1 MKFTRGEALN
11 NISHPPKERLK
22 AGPPLP
28 ALADWHPLEDLD
40 DPGPGRGGRIIGQ
53 LVEREEAMGDD
64 LMIGDRRRDLAE
76 VRHHE
81 YRHVIAAGDP
91 LVKEDA
97 VQPGWRRGLDIGLL
111 AQLANKRID
120 QRLARLNPAP
130 RQVPAAHVAV
140 LNQKNAPL
148 VIDHQG
154 ARPQRETAREPP
166 INMQDTPNE
175 RLQRVANGPEGGLHS
190 PIPICAISMP

>member
-28 ALADWHPLEDLD
+28 ALADWCPAEDLD
-40 DPGPGRGGRIIGQ
+40 DSGPGRGGRIIRQ
-53 LVEREEAMGDD
+53 LVEREEAMRDD

-81 YRHVIAAGDP
+81 YRHMIAAGDP
-91 LVKEDA
+91 FVKEDA
-97 VQPGWRRGLDIGLL
+97 VQPGWRRRLDIGLL
-111 AQLANKRID
+111 AQLANERID
-120 QRLARLNPAP
+120 QRLARLDPAP

-140 LNQKNAPL
+140 LNQKDASL
-148 VIDHQG
+148 VVDHQG
-154 ARPQRETAREPP
+154 TRPERETARKPP
-166 INMQDTPNE
+166 IDVQDASDE
-175 RLQRVANGPEGGLHS
+175 RLQ
-190 PIPICAISMP
+190 